1 MSAVVVLTAY
11 FSVFNSGV
19 SNNANNWSSFGS
31 YVSGLMMPIL
41 TVINIYVFIRL
52 TTVLDE
58 KNTKRQQND
67 TIQQEERKKE
77 EIEHQQKLHN
87 EELEFQKRK
96 IITEIRQDSIN
107 KLSTAL
113 DDVGMQNH
121 TLDRMTYCT
130 KCDIEL
136 DTFLN
141 QKSVIFSIEENE
153 EVYKSLLAL
162 KKSVANLREIFKEEV
177 VIMVADPSQFKEDG
191 LGQTHTDKTTE
202 QLRVI
207 WANKHK
213 ALTDLQKY
221 TIDNI

>member
-1 MSAVVVLTAY
+1 MKTKWIWIIIIMSSVVVLTAY

-67 TIQQEERKKE
+67 KIQQEERRKE

-96 IITEIRQDSIN
+96 ILTLFRQDALNTLYSELECFGKGENVTQIYSGMIGC
-107 KLSTAL
+107 LTAI
-113 DDVGMQNH
+113 DSFM
-121 TLDRMTYCT
+121 
-130 KCDIEL
+130 
-136 DTFLN
+136 N
-141 QKSVIFSIEENE
+141 QKQILFSLKSNGTAYDTLINLHSLIKGISEKYISEGKVSDIK
-153 EVYKSLLAL
+153 EVLS
-162 KKSVANLREIFKEEV
+162 I
-177 VIMVADPSQFKEDG
+177 
-191 LGQTHTDKTTE
+191 
-202 QLRVI
+202 
-207 WANKHK
+207 KHK
-213 ALTDLQKY
+213 AITELQKY
-221 TIDNI
+221 IIDNI